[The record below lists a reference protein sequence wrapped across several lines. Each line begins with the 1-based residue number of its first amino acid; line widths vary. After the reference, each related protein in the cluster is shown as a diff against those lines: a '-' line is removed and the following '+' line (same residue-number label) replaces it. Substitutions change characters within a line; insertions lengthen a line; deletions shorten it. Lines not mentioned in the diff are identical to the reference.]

1 MPVFLAALC
10 LAAATDLK
18 SRTISKGFL
27 LIFML
32 LGILW
37 RLFSKRPFS
46 ETLLAMLP
54 GAVLLLFSRITAG
67 EIGEGDGWF
76 FVVSGLF
83 LSWREAAVLFLSGL
97 MLCGCSFLRPG
108 PPAERTREKNGFRSC
123 RSCFPAE
130 SGSFFHKGKES
141 GTGLQRQ
148 LYDRGGT
155 GASGDFSRSCLF
167 AFSCVPGS

>member
-37 RLFSKRPFS
+37 RLFSERPFS

-54 GAVLLLFSRITAG
+54 GAMLLLFSRITAG
-67 EIGEGDGWF
+67 EMGE
-76 FVVSGLF
+76 
-83 LSWREAAVLFLSGL
+83 
-97 MLCGCSFLRPG
+97 
-108 PPAERTREKNGFRSC
+108 
-123 RSCFPAE
+123 
-130 SGSFFHKGKES
+130 
-141 GTGLQRQ
+141 
-148 LYDRGGT
+148 
-155 GASGDFSRSCLF
+155 
-167 AFSCVPGS
+167 

>member
-18 SRTISKGFL
+18 SRTISKEFL

-37 RLFSKRPFS
+37 RLFSERPFY

-54 GAVLLLFSRITAG
+54 GAMLLLFSRITAG

-83 LSWREAAVLFLSGL
+83 LSWREAAFLF
-97 MLCGCSFLRPG
+97 
-108 PPAERTREKNGFRSC
+108 
-123 RSCFPAE
+123 
-130 SGSFFHKGKES
+130 
-141 GTGLQRQ
+141 
-148 LYDRGGT
+148 
-155 GASGDFSRSCLF
+155 
-167 AFSCVPGS
+167 

>member
-37 RLFSKRPFS
+37 WLFSQRPFS

-54 GAVLLLFSRITAG
+54 GVVLLLFSRITAG

-97 MLCGCSFLRPG
+97 MLCGGYG
-108 PPAERTREKNGFRSC
+108 PFAFAARASRGKDMRKKRAPV
-123 RSCFPAE
+123 PP
-130 SGSFFHKGKES
+130 FF
-141 GTGLQRQ
+141 
-148 LYDRGGT
+148 
-155 GASGDFSRSCLF
+155 FSRGNWLLF
-167 AFSCVPGS
+167 F

>member
-18 SRTISKGFL
+18 SRTISRGFL

-32 LGILW
+32 LGIRW

-97 MLCGCSFLRPG
+97 MLCGGYGLCVLAAGAAGGKDMRKKRLPFLPFLLPG
-108 PPAERTREKNGFRSC
+108 GIWL
-123 RSCFPAE
+123 
-130 SGSFFHKGKES
+130 FFS
-141 GTGLQRQ
+141 
-148 LYDRGGT
+148 
-155 GASGDFSRSCLF
+155 
-167 AFSCVPGS
+167 

>member
-1 MPVFLAALC
+1 MPVFLATLC

-37 RLFSKRPFS
+37 RLFSERPFS

-54 GAVLLLFSRITAG
+54 GAVLLFFSRITAG

-83 LSWREAAVLFLSGL
+83 LNWREAAVLFLSGL
-97 MLCGCSFLRPG
+97 MLCGVYGLFVLAAGAACGKDMRKKRLPFLPFLLPG
-108 PPAERTREKNGFRSC
+108 GIWL
-123 RSCFPAE
+123 
-130 SGSFFHKGKES
+130 FFS
-141 GTGLQRQ
+141 
-148 LYDRGGT
+148 
-155 GASGDFSRSCLF
+155 
-167 AFSCVPGS
+167 